1 MRSGCD
7 DVYLR
12 TMPTVLLI
20 SGYRFYFYLNEHEP
34 IHIHVSKSGKEAR
47 IVLVPTIDVTYC
59 RGFKKNELRD
69 IINIILERY
78 DTLIDSWRKT
88 FGE

>member
-1 MRSGCD
+1 
-7 DVYLR
+7 
-12 TMPTVLLI
+12 MPTVLLI
-20 SGYRFYFYLNEHEP
+20 NGYRFYFYLNEHEP

-47 IVLVPTIDVTYC
+47 IVLVPVIDVTYN

-69 IINIILERY
+69 IIDIIVQRY
-78 DTLIDSWRKT
+78 DILLNAWRQT

>member
-1 MRSGCD
+1 
-7 DVYLR
+7 
-12 TMPTVLLI
+12 MPTVLLI
-20 SGYRFYFYLNEHEP
+20 NGYRFYFYLNEHDP

-69 IINIILERY
+69 IIDIIFDRY
-78 DTLIDSWRKT
+78 DTLIDAWRQT